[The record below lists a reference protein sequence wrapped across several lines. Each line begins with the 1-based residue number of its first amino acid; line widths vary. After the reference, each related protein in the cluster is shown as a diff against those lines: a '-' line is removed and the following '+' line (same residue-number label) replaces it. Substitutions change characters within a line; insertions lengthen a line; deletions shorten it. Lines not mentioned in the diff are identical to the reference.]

1 MITIMQTNII
11 LNNIIN
17 IIYIILMILIPEN
30 EDRIFKYGILPNKL
44 KYTIINDKNSDTS
57 NVVMSV
63 RTGSLYEPL
72 EFMGLSHFLEHML
85 FMGSKKYK
93 EEDYFSAKLKELG
106 GSSNAYTDNY
116 QTVYFFNVLSNNL
129 DKIIDIF
136 SRFFIDPLFD
146 KNSVSREI
154 NAVNSEHLK
163 NYNNDV
169 WILRQIIL
177 NLADKEHIINRFSTG
192 SHETLGSDINKVRDA
207 MIEFY
212 NSYYCAN
219 NMTLTIQSNKPIKDV
234 EKMIKQCF
242 GDIKEKHVIHPEVPF
257 KKYKHYNKEY
267 QLTTVR
273 DVDSI
278 VYFWELPD
286 FYTYK
291 DDKIIDIISNAI
303 NLNCKKNLQNS
314 LIEANLISDIDIAYI
329 DVGIFIISIDIL
341 PNINFKHAINI
352 VNDMV
357 RYYFNNLKN
366 HSWNKIYDY
375 NIKSFELLYNNR
387 TKENNMDL
395 ATNISNNMHYYDEP
409 YIYSGNKLVIKK
421 DYNKLYQT
429 LELLTFDKANI
440 IYLTNKKLCS
450 KEKFHKDKYYGKLY
464 CKLNNKYESRIPKK
478 ENEYNFNIHIDED
491 ILKINPKVINNLDKY
506 NKPRKLAPR
515 FWYGGVSKFN
525 EPIVVGQIIINN
537 NKFFNSVLSNIITS
551 IAMNCINYYMQLL
564 FCNEIDVGNSII
576 FTYNAKLGNVSLI
589 IIGFNYNFIELI
601 NKVILEI
608 SKIEV
613 SNNRIETEI
622 NIFKKG
628 LENMDKL
635 SPWDMTSHLLSSMVI
650 KYISYY
656 KDELKEL
663 NKLKT
668 NLLIDMIKKR
678 INNLI
683 TLKNQP
689 LTTIIYGNIKA
700 DKNIKKCLTYKKNL
714 NIKLDEYPHQ
724 TIPKDLTLKHPNK
737 DEINSCISFV
747 FSILK
752 GNNPLLSAKL
762 LILTNIIERPAFD
775 ELRTKAQLGY
785 LVACKLKLDAVSYI
799 KLSVQSAKEP
809 ELVEKL
815 MNTFINTFVDDLLNN
830 MNDMTFKQIK
840 KSVYDNL
847 LDKDN
852 SMLDMASHYMNEIII
867 QDCMFDR
874 KEKIAEKIKEV
885 SLNDIKQLYH
895 SIIKEKS
902 IIKILRN

>member
-1 MITIMQTNII
+1 MIII
-11 LNNIIN
+11 
-17 IIYIILMILIPEN
+17 PDN
-30 EDRIFKYGILPNKL
+30 EDREFKYGILPNKL
-44 KYTIINDKNSDTS
+44 KYTIIYDKNSDTS

-72 EFMGLSHFLEHML
+72 EFMGLAHFLEHML

-93 EEDYFSAKLKELG
+93 DEDYFSAKLKELG

-116 QTVYFFNVLSNNL
+116 QTVYYFNVLSNNL

-136 SRFFIDPLFD
+136 SRFFIDPLFNI
-146 KNSVSREI
+146 NSVSREI

-169 WILRQIIL
+169 WILRQIVL
-177 NLADKEHIINRFSTG
+177 NLAEKDNIINRFSTG
-192 SHETLGSDINKVRDA
+192 SHETLGSDIKKLRDA
-207 MIEFY
+207 MINFY
-212 NSYYCAN
+212 DKYYCAN
-219 NMTLTIQSNKPIKDV
+219 NMCLTIQSNKPIKEV

-242 GDIKEKHVIHPEVPF
+242 CDIKEKNVVHPEVPL

-278 VYFWELPD
+278 VYFWEVPD
-286 FYTYK
+286 FNNFK

-303 NLNCKKNLQNS
+303 NLNCKKNLKNI
-314 LIEANLISDIDIAYI
+314 LIEANLISNIDMAYI
-329 DVGIFIISIDIL
+329 DVGIFILSIDIL
-341 PNINFKHAINI
+341 PNINFKYAINI
-352 VNDMV
+352 INDMV
-357 RYYFNNLKN
+357 RYYFNYLKN
-366 HSWNKIYDY
+366 INWNKIYDY
-375 NIKSFELLYNNR
+375 NIKSFELSYNNR

-429 LELLTFDKANI
+429 LELLIFDKANI

-450 KEKFHKDKYYGKLY
+450 KGKYKKDKYYGKLY
-464 CKLNNKYESRIPKK
+464 CQLNESRIPKK
-478 ENEYNFNIHIDED
+478 ENKYEFDIHIDED
-491 ILKINPKVINNLDKY
+491 ILKINPKIIKNLDKY
-506 NKPRKLAPR
+506 NIPKKLAPR

-525 EPIVVGQIIINN
+525 EPIVVGEIAIYNKKFLNSII
-537 NKFFNSVLSNIITS
+537 SNIITS
-551 IAMNCINYYMQLL
+551 IAIDCINYYMQLL
-564 FCNEIDVGNSII
+564 FCNEIDIGYTII
-576 FTYNAKLGNVSLI
+576 FTSNARLGNISLI
-589 IIGFNYNFIELI
+589 IIGFNDNFIELI

-613 SNNRIETEI
+613 SNNKIETEL

-635 SPWDMTSHLLSSMVI
+635 SPWDMSSHLLSSMVN
-650 KYISYY
+650 KYITYY
-656 KDELKEL
+656 KDELNEL
-663 NKLKT
+663 NKIKT
-668 NLLIDMIKKR
+668 NVLIEMVKKR
-678 INNLI
+678 INNIIKLH
-683 TLKNQP
+683 NQP
-689 LTTIIYGNIKA
+689 LTTIIYGNIKN
-700 DKNIKKCLTYKKNL
+700 DKDIKKCVTFNK
-714 NIKLDEYPHQ
+714 NIKLDKIPPQ
-724 TIPKDLTLKHPNK
+724 KIPKSINIKHPNK
-737 DEINSCISFV
+737 DEMNCCISFV

-752 GNNPLLSAKL
+752 DNNPLLSAKL

-785 LVACKLKLDAVSYI
+785 LVACKLKLDEVSYI
-799 KLSVQSAKEP
+799 KLSVQSVKKP
-809 ELVEKL
+809 ELVEDL
-815 MNTFINTFVDDLLNN
+815 MNTFINIFVNDLLNN
-830 MNDMTFKQIK
+830 MNDTTFKQIK

-852 SMLDMASHYMNEIII
+852 SMLEMASHYMNEIII

-874 KEKIAEKIKEV
+874 KEQIADKIKHI

-902 IIKILRN
+902 IIKII